1 MDVLDVEVFLS
12 TVAAGGLSAGARRLK
27 ISPMA
32 ATRRLAALEADLRV
46 RLLHRTTRSI
56 SLTAE
61 GEAFLPFA
69 ERILQAAEQG
79 KAKVTPDVDRV
90 QGRLRI
96 TSCGAIGRT
105 VVVPVVAGLLRDNPG
120 LHIDLM
126 ITDTMVDVVS
136 AGVDVAVRIGE
147 LRSSTL
153 TGRVV
158 GKHPRGLYAAPSYL
172 AVRGVP
178 SCIADLAA
186 HDCILLSGQRHWS
199 LVLKSGERQ
208 VSVSGR
214 ITTNSVEGNY
224 DACLEGAG
232 LAMLSRWRAEPDV
245 AAGRL
250 IAVPLSDGQP
260 KEHDIHA
267 LFPSR
272 RQLPPKVKLFVSA
285 LKAGID
291 RRLTISQSND
301 LREYPSGVVRK
312 AHAGRRRIGAPGKS

>member
-12 TVAAGGLSAGARRLK
+12 AVAAGGLSAGARRLK

-69 ERILQAAEQG
+69 ERILQAAEHG
-79 KAKVTPDVDRV
+79 KATVTPDAGRV

-105 VVVPVVAGLLRDNPG
+105 VVVPVIAGLLRDNPR
-120 LHIDLM
+120 LDIDLM

-136 AGVDVAVRIGE
+136 AGVDVAVRIGD
-147 LRSSTL
+147 LRNSTL

-158 GKHPRGLYAAPSYL
+158 GKHPRAIYATPSYL
-172 AVRGVP
+172 AERGVP
-178 SCIADLAA
+178 RRITDLAQ

-199 LVLKSGERQ
+199 LVSKGAERKIA
-208 VSVSGR
+208 VSSRV
-214 ITTNSVEGNY
+214 TTNSVEGNY

-232 LAMLSRWRAEPDV
+232 IAMLSRWRAEADV

-250 IAVPLSDGQP
+250 TPLPLVDGEP

-267 LFPSR
+267 LFPSS
-272 RQLPPKVKLFVSA
+272 RQLPSKVKLFVNA

-291 RRLTISQSND
+291 DRSKAGSRASRKLTKTVTN
-301 LREYPSGVVRK
+301 EGV
-312 AHAGRRRIGAPGKS
+312 G

>member
-12 TVAAGGLSAGARRLK
+12 AVAAGGLSADARRLK

-32 ATRRLAALEADLRV
+32 VTRRLAALEADLRV

-69 ERILQAAEQG
+69 QRILQAAEQG
-79 KAKVTPDVDRV
+79 KATVTPDAGRV

-105 VVVPVVAGLLRDNPG
+105 VVVPVVAGLLRDNPR
-120 LHIDLM
+120 LDVDLM

-136 AGVDVAVRIGE
+136 AGVDVAVRIGD
-147 LRSSTL
+147 LRNSSL

-158 GKHPRGLYAAPSYL
+158 GKHPCAPYAAPSYL
-172 AVRGVP
+172 AARGVP
-178 SCIADLAA
+178 RCIADLAA

-199 LVLKSGERQ
+199 LVSKGTERQ
-208 VSVSGR
+208 VAVSGR
-214 ITTNSVEGNY
+214 VTTNSVEGNY
-224 DACLEGAG
+224 DACVEGAG
-232 LAMLSRWRAEPDV
+232 IAMLSRWRDEADV

-250 IAVPLSDGQP
+250 TLVPLADGDP
-260 KEHDIHA
+260 SEHGIHE
-267 LFPSR
+267 LFPSS
-272 RQLPPKVKLFVSA
+272 RQLPPKVKLFVNG

-291 RRLTISQSND
+291 ERSKAGSRVSRKTNG
-301 LREYPSGVVRK
+301 PVTTGVV
-312 AHAGRRRIGAPGKS
+312 G